1 MVLALFDMVKRHSSG
16 CERSAG
22 TDHISPGEFG
32 LERSQ
37 EQSWELFESKEPI
50 LQAESSN
57 LGAPVSRM
65 DAEARW
71 SF

>member
-37 EQSWELFESKEPI
+37 EQSWGRSGSKEPI
-50 LQAESSN
+50 LQARLKS
-57 LGAPVSRM
+57 
-65 DAEARW
+65 W
-71 SF
+71 SACEPDGC